1 MNSAAENVVLQ
12 SILLDVASK
21 EFAEELNDKEEVT
34 TSAYFQNQM
43 QRMIE
48 NPMRWAKQRQKPIW
62 KKVMQTAAAVLIVCS
77 LMLGS
82 IMMVSPTARAAII
95 EWVIEWYEDSV
106 IYRFFGKPFF
116 GDMPRYKIAELPVGY
131 HDTEMPQVLPNN
143 IEIDYEDENGNAI
156 RFEYMRVEEGSA
168 IVIDTENMEVLEIE
182 INGNL
187 GHLYMSQDR
196 EQSSCITWYDAQSG
210 IQFMIDGS
218 FERDDLVDM
227 AKSVMRDG

>member
-21 EFAEELNDKEEVT
+21 EFAKELNDKEEVT

-62 KKVMQTAAAVLIVCS
+62 KQVMQTAAAVLIVCS

-95 EWVIEWYEDSV
+95 EWVIESHSLMFQRLTAVQETKMKQW
-106 IYRFFGKPFF
+106 IWR
-116 GDMPRYKIAELPVGY
+116 
-131 HDTEMPQVLPNN
+131 
-143 IEIDYEDENGNAI
+143 
-156 RFEYMRVEEGSA
+156 
-168 IVIDTENMEVLEIE
+168 
-182 INGNL
+182 
-187 GHLYMSQDR
+187 
-196 EQSSCITWYDAQSG
+196 
-210 IQFMIDGS
+210 
-218 FERDDLVDM
+218 
-227 AKSVMRDG
+227 

>member
-12 SILLDVASK
+12 NILLDIASK
-21 EFAEELNDKEEVT
+21 EFAEELNDKEEVV

-43 QRMIE
+43 QRVIE
-48 NPMRWAKQRQKPIW
+48 NPMRWAKQRRKPIW
-62 KKVMQTAAAVLIVCS
+62 KKVMQTAAAILIVCS
-77 LMLGS
+77 LTLGS
-82 IMMVSPTARAAII
+82 IMVMSQTARAAII
-95 EWVIEWYEDSV
+95 EWVIEWYEDSA
-106 IYRFFGKPFF
+106 IYRFFGKPSF
-116 GDMPRYKIAELPVGY
+116 GDMPQYKIAELPVGY
-131 HDTEMPQVLPNN
+131 HDTKMPQVLPNN
-143 IEIDYEDENGNAI
+143 IEINYEDENGNAI

-168 IVIDTENMEVLEIE
+168 IVIDTENMEVSEIE

-187 GHLYMSQDR
+187 GYLYMSQDR

>member
-48 NPMRWAKQRQKPIW
+48 NPMRWAKQRRKSIW
-62 KKVMQTAAAVLIVCS
+62 KQVMQTAAAILIVCS
-77 LMLGS
+77 LTLGS
-82 IMMVSPTARAAII
+82 IMVVSQTARAAII
-95 EWVIEWYEDSV
+95 EWAIEWYEDSA

-131 HDTEMPQVLPNN
+131 HDTKMPQVLPNN
-143 IEIDYEDENGNAI
+143 IEINYEDENGNVI

-196 EQSSCITWYDAQSG
+196 EQSSCI
-210 IQFMIDGS
+210 
-218 FERDDLVDM
+218 
-227 AKSVMRDG
+227 